1 MTSHAAARGPLQL
14 TLQIIGFL
22 AGIALLGWCVAV
34 ALRPEN
40 RDQLARLREAQP
52 WEIAALLGLTA
63 TSLIVNGLSFWATI
77 RPLRPIA
84 APAVLATNALAT
96 FLNYLPFKVGAL
108 ARVAIHNRRDRVP
121 LLTIGA
127 WFAAMTV
134 LISAALTP
142 LIAAS
147 FWRRTVDGLWW
158 AASIGGLVL
167 SFFAVVGVA
176 RIFAGPRGK
185 ARLASLASRLG
196 WSWPARLLG
205 SAAFAQLHSGLT
217 MLADAKASALTM
229 LFRVADIAVQSLRF
243 VLVAHIIHEPL
254 TFANAFL
261 AASTYFV
268 IGVVSPA
275 GMLGAREGGT
285 AALVSVPASATLLV
299 GAGEIIVNLVG
310 ALIAIAYLRPD
321 KLLRPK
327 PGSSTAPPR
336 EQSIPSEP
344 AADLP
349 STR

>member
-1 MTSHAAARGPLQL
+1 MTNRSRARGPLQL
-14 TLQIIGFL
+14 ALQIVGFL
-22 AGIALLGWCVAV
+22 AGLALLGWCVTV

-77 RPLRPIA
+77 RPIRPIA

-108 ARVAIHNRRDRVP
+108 VRIAIHNRRDRVP

-142 LIAAS
+142 LISAS
-147 FWRRTVDGLWW
+147 FWRRTIDGPWW
-158 AASIGGLVL
+158 AASIGGLVTCYL
-167 SFFAVVGVA
+167 AVVGVA
-176 RIFAGPRGK
+176 RLFAGPRGL
-185 ARLASLASRLG
+185 ARLTSFAARLG
-196 WSWPARLLG
+196 WSWPTRLLG
-205 SAAFAQLHSGLT
+205 SGAFAQLQGGLT
-217 MLADAKASALTM
+217 ILADAKASALTM
-229 LFRVADIAVQSLRF
+229 LFRIADIAVQSVRF

-254 TFANAFL
+254 SFANAFL

-275 GMLGAREGGT
+275 GMLGSREGGT

-299 GAGEIIVNLVG
+299 GASEIIVNLVG
-310 ALIAIAYLRPD
+310 ALIAVAYLRPD
-321 KLLRPK
+321 RLLRAK
-327 PGSSTAPPR
+327 PAST
-336 EQSIPSEP
+336 EPSAP

-349 STR
+349 STQ